1 MHILRRGHK
10 IIQLKKTHHWLE
22 IVETRVDP
30 IDKRPQEKITSSGDA
45 WGLASVLP
53 FIMILSAI
61 LDYCPLPHIVAI
73 KMVNITI
80 SKNNHF
86 PPIYKGYIGNMR
98 MPSFAENDFVYNV
111 QWDLVNKA
119 VIDFIPEMILNTT
132 LNSSAARLGH
142 QDLLSKPR
150 KVNVFKWFT
159 ETPWSVVA
167 SEEDIHLSQGCKIL
181 KPAHASSWHTASM
194 LVSLSAKAL
203 PSI

>member
-1 MHILRRGHK
+1 MGTGFCATIYNDPLCHLRLLSPAPHCCHQK
-10 IIQLKKTHHWLE
+10 SKYHH
-22 IVETRVDP
+22 
-30 IDKRPQEKITSSGDA
+30 
-45 WGLASVLP
+45 
-53 FIMILSAI
+53 F
-61 LDYCPLPHIVAI
+61 
-73 KMVNITI
+73 
-80 SKNNHF
+80 KNNRF

-119 VIDFIPEMILNTT
+119 VIDSIPEMILNST

-167 SEEDIHLSQGCKIL
+167 SEEDIHLSQGCKTL